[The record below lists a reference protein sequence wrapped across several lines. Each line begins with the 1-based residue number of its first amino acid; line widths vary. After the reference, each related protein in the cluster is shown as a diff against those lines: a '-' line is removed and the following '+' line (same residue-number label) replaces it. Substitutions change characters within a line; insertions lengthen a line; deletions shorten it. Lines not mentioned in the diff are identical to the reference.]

1 MEVKTIIGLEI
12 HVQLK
17 TKSKMFCSCSSE
29 YFNDTPN
36 SHMCPVCLGL
46 PGALPVINKEA
57 IKQAI
62 RVGRALNLNIN
73 SKSRFDRKNYMYP
86 DLFKGY
92 QITQFEFPITTE
104 GYVYIN
110 MDGEENGSRPNGSRS
125 KKIRILRAHMEE
137 DTAKSTHYND
147 HTLLDGNKAGV
158 PLLEIVS
165 YPDMESSE
173 EAKEYAKKI
182 YNIVRFIQAS
192 DCDMEKGQMRFD
204 LNVNLKIIKKGN
216 DSGTLGSGT
225 WGSGTKEYRTPIV
238 EVKNLN
244 SFRALERAT
253 KYEEERQL
261 DEFKKNNEVAKA
273 GNKVTRGWNDNLS
286 KTFFQRNKEES
297 NDYRYFPEP
306 DLPPLYLGKKFI
318 DDATLSV
325 GVLPDEALKILE
337 DKYKI
342 GGNVANTI
350 VEDRLYYDYFL
361 SELLKYKG
369 SPSNLANWIA
379 GYIIGLL
386 NESGK
391 TIPSIKTGILA
402 ILLNFEDEGKLSSLK
417 IKDILKEVIVDN
429 KNLDALINDNIIIS
443 DDGMIDTII
452 STILDNN
459 KDEVLKYKSGKEGIL
474 SYLIGQVMR
483 EMKGRGDPNAIKE
496 KLLQRIKSI

>member
-1 MEVKTIIGLEI
+1 MEAIKMEVKTIIGLEI

-17 TKSKMFCSCSSE
+17 TKSKMFCSCSAD
-29 YFNDTPN
+29 YFNDIPN

-57 IKQAI
+57 IAQAI

-73 SKSRFDRKNYMYP
+73 EKSRFDRKNYMYP

-110 MDGEENGSRPNGSRS
+110 TNSGRKGYKS

-137 DTAKSTHYND
+137 DTAKSTHYSNY
-147 HTLLDGNKAGV
+147 TLLDGNKAGV

-165 YPDMESSE
+165 YPDMESKE

-182 YNIVRFIQAS
+182 YNTVRFIQAS

-204 LNVNLKIIKKGN
+204 LNVNLKIIKKGK
-216 DSGTLGSGT
+216 GSE
-225 WGSGTKEYRTPIV
+225 TKEYRTPIV

-253 KYEEERQL
+253 AYEEERQL
-261 DEFKKNNEVAKA
+261 EEFNKNEEVAKI

-286 KTFFQRNKEES
+286 KTFFQREKEES

-306 DLPPLYLGKKFI
+306 DLPPLYLDKKFI
-318 DDATLSV
+318 DNAIRST
-325 GVLPDEALKILE
+325 GVLPDEALKLLE

-342 GGNVANTI
+342 GRNIAITI
-350 VEDRLYYDYFL
+350 VEDRSYYNYFL
-361 SELLKYKG
+361 SELITYKG
-369 SPSNLANWIA
+369 SPSNLANWVA
-379 GYIIGLL
+379 GYIVGLL

-391 TIPSIKTGILA
+391 NISDIRPGMLA

-417 IKDILKEVIVDN
+417 IKDIIKEVILHNED
-429 KNLDALINDNIIIS
+429 LDKLINDNIIIK
-443 DDGMIDTII
+443 DDTMIESII
-452 STILDNN
+452 SNVLEN
-459 KDEVLKYKSGKEGIL
+459 KKEEVLKYKAGKEGIL

-483 EMKGRGDPNAIKE
+483 EMQGRADPSSIKE
-496 KLLQRIKSI
+496 KLLEKINSI

>member
-29 YFNDTPN
+29 YFNDIPN

-57 IKQAI
+57 VVQAI
-62 RVGRALNLNIN
+62 RVGEALNLDIN

-92 QITQFEFPITTE
+92 QITQFEFPITTS

-110 MDGEENGSRPNGSRS
+110 VNNGDKGSKS

-137 DTAKSTHYND
+137 DTAKSTHYSD

-204 LNVNLKIIKKGN
+204 LNVNLKITKKEG
-216 DSGTLGSGT
+216 GSVV
-225 WGSGTKEYRTPIV
+225 KEYRTPIV

-253 KYEEERQL
+253 LYEEERQL
-261 DEFKKNNEVAKA
+261 EEFRKNAEIAQV

-286 KTFFQRNKEES
+286 KTFFQREKEES

-306 DLPPLYLGKKFI
+306 DLPPLYLNKEFI
-318 DDATLSV
+318 DNAKKSI
-325 GVLPDEALKILE
+325 GILPDEALKILE

-342 GGNVANTI
+342 GSNIATTI
-350 VEDRLYYDYFL
+350 VEDRSYYNYFL
-361 SELLKYKG
+361 SELIKYKG

-379 GYIIGLL
+379 GYIVGLL

-391 TIPSIKTGILA
+391 SILDISSGMLA
-402 ILLNFEDEGKLSSLK
+402 ILLNLEDANNLSSLK
-417 IKDILKEVIVDN
+417 IKDILKEVILENSD
-429 KNLDALINDNIIIS
+429 LDKLINDNIIIK
-443 DDGMIDTII
+443 DDNMLDTTIDN
-452 STILDNN
+452 ILANN
-459 KDEVLKYKSGKEGIL
+459 KEEVLKYKSGKDGIL

-483 EMKGRGDPNAIKE
+483 EMQGRADPSSIKE
-496 KLLQRIKSI
+496 KLLKKINSI